1 MIEST
6 SRQARALP
14 SANPHPKPKTAAKT
28 IAALAPATGP
38 GEIRIGI
45 SGWRYEPWRGGA
57 FYPKGLA
64 QHRELEYASR
74 ALPSIEING
83 SFYSLQRPENY
94 AAWYDDTPANFVFS
108 VKGPRYIT
116 HMLRLGNIATPLA
129 NFFASGVANLK
140 DKLGPFLWQLPANFK
155 YDEEK
160 IDRFLTMLPRDTDQV
175 AKLAR
180 RHDDKVKG
188 RARIAFGPARPL
200 RHALEVRSDTFVDP
214 RFIALLRKQGVAFVI
229 ADTAGK
235 WPQYEDVTTD
245 FVYIRLHGDEELY
258 RSAYMEGTL
267 DHWAARIRRWREGG
281 EPEDARRIA
290 DEAAPAR
297 AARDVFCYFDNTDK
311 VEAPGNAL
319 RLMQKLDVCWPP
331 DAERVADRFR
341 KKSDVTARRR

>member
-1 MIEST
+1 MTEST
-6 SRQARALP
+6 SRRARELASP
-14 SANPHPKPKTAAKT
+14 KPHPKTKTAAKRV
-28 IAALAPATGP
+28 AAPAPATGP
-38 GEIRIGI
+38 GAIRVGI

-94 AAWYDDTPANFVFS
+94 AAWYGDTPEDFVFS

-116 HMLRLGNIATPLA
+116 HMLRLGNVATPLA

-140 DKLGPFLWQLPANFK
+140 DKLGPVLWQLPANFK
-155 YDEEK
+155 YDAQK
-160 IDRFLTMLPRDTDQV
+160 IDRFLAMLPRDTDQ
-175 AKLAR
+175 AAALAR

-200 RHALEVRSDTFVDP
+200 RHALEVRSDTFVDSG
-214 RFIALLRKQGVAFVI
+214 FIALLRKHAVAFVI

-235 WPQYEDVTTD
+235 WPQYEDITAD

-258 RSAYMEGTL
+258 RSAYMEGAL
-267 DHWAARIRRWREGG
+267 DRWAARIRRWRQGG
-281 EPEDARRIA
+281 EPRDARRIA
-290 DEAAPAR
+290 DEAAPSR
-297 AARDVFCYFDNTDK
+297 SARDVFCYFDNTDK
-311 VEAPGNAL
+311 VEAPANAR
-319 RLMQKLDVCWPP
+319 RLMQKLRVSWPP

-341 KKSDVTARRR
+341 SKGDVAARRR